1 MDTMI
6 TSQESPRPYFRPTTA
21 SQRRL
26 LFRTVEET
34 GNVSEAVR
42 RAHVGRGT
50 SSHWRSRYESE
61 GVAGWATERSRA
73 PHHTRLPPV
82 SAEVREEGLT
92 FYCEHPDERG

>member
-1 MDTMI
+1 
-6 TSQESPRPYFRPTTA
+6 
-21 SQRRL
+21 L